1 MTIEIKEKGSEAFYR
16 EVVSVTTQYQRLIKK
31 PDLKYRD
38 LFKSYRSMGLCMAV
52 LFGMQL
58 WLGALDGFN
67 ALRITALTV
76 VAVVVF
82 VVFLYDRMMRK
93 LVKGYIEDE
102 RPSTVIMDDGGIEI
116 NKCNAQIVRLAW
128 DNIAFVR
135 KFKES
140 ICFFAKDNSR
150 IVLAV
155 TTEYEQEIMK
165 YFDDNGIDIIRV

>member
-1 MTIEIKEKGSEAFYR
+1 MTIEIREKGTEAFYR
-16 EVVSVTTQYQRLIKK
+16 EVVSVTAQYQRLIKK
-31 PDLKYRD
+31 PDLKYHD
-38 LFKSYRSMGLCMAV
+38 LFKSYRILGLCMAA
-52 LFGMQL
+52 LFGLQF
-58 WLGALDGFN
+58 WLGFLDGFD
-67 ALRITALTV
+67 ALRIIAMTV
-76 VAVVVF
+76 VTVAAF

-93 LVKGYIEDE
+93 LVKGYLEDE
-102 RPSTVIMDDGGIEI
+102 RPSTVIMDDDGIEI
-116 NKCNAQIVRLAW
+116 NKCDAQAVRLAW

-165 YFDDNGIDIIRV
+165 YLEDNGIGIIRV